1 MALLFSSI
9 MYAFFLLLK
18 NARYVVYKYRNKKAT
33 LWRGLEKKYDAKVL
47 LEHEWEDFVEG
58 ESSDENEADYEDLD
72 EEDST
77 NDKEQEL

>member
-1 MALLFSSI
+1 
-9 MYAFFLLLK
+9 
-18 NARYVVYKYRNKKAT
+18 
-33 LWRGLEKKYDAKVL
+33 
-47 LEHEWEDFVEG
+47 VEG